1 VLSFNGGKDC
11 LVILYLYSMIL
22 KTNENAVLA
31 LNKVGSWWITT
42 LIEEQ
47 NFESLNLKIV
57 FFDFKP
63 EDEFKEMLEFISQT
77 EDYLGI

>member
-1 VLSFNGGKDC
+1 MLSFNGGKDC
-11 LVILYLYSMIL
+11 LVILYLYSMIM

>member
-1 VLSFNGGKDC
+1 
-11 LVILYLYSMIL
+11 
-22 KTNENAVLA
+22 
-31 LNKVGSWWITT
+31 

>member
-11 LVILYLYSMIL
+11 LVILYLYSMIM